1 MNSSSANSKNIS
13 KNNQKLDLKPVH
25 ALKKDLK
32 NLAVKAIVIITG
44 AWIILYVFEIF
55 VAPIIG
61 LQHSHV
67 QIVRSVITIA
77 IAFVIITTT
86 RRILKNFLDR
96 IERQFSTGVSF
107 FLILFV
113 SLITGIL
120 VLYQWNVDPQEIL
133 VGGGVA
139 TVVLGI
145 GSSTIIGNILSGG
158 LMLATFP
165 ARIGDSIF
173 IANDN
178 VRGKIDEITM
188 LYTKVVT
195 DQGAQYI
202 VPNSAII
209 QGNVRI
215 VKEKSISEQLPFADG
230 DYIELTDSTN
240 KYVGVVV
247 KINPTF
253 TTLLADDGK
262 KEVMV
267 VNQMILN
274 GKFIITKN
282 KKSS

>member
-1 MNSSSANSKNIS
+1 MNSSSTNSQDASKKN
-13 KNNQKLDLKPVH
+13 QRLDLKPVH
-25 ALKKDLK
+25 TLQKDLK
-32 NLAVKAIVIITG
+32 GLAVKALIIIVG
-44 AWIILYVFEIF
+44 AWIILYIFEIF

-67 QIVRSVITIA
+67 QIVRSIITIS

-96 IERQFSTGVSF
+96 VEKQFSTGVSF

-145 GSSTIIGNILSGG
+145 GSSAIIGNILSGG

-165 ARIGDSIF
+165 ARIGDSVF
-173 IANDN
+173 IANDD

-195 DQGAQYI
+195 DQGAEYI
-202 VPNSAII
+202 VPNNAII

-215 VKEKSISEQLPFADG
+215 VKEKSILEQLPFADG
-230 DYIELTDSTN
+230 DHIELADSTT
-240 KYVGVVV
+240 KYVGMVI
-247 KINPTF
+247 KINSTF

-262 KEVMV
+262 KEIMV
-267 VNQMILN
+267 VNQMILD
-274 GKFIITKN
+274 GKFVISKN
-282 KKSS
+282 KKP